1 MKTKFLASML
11 FAVFVIAA
19 CDDNTESIGTF
30 ITDGADHLE
39 VTADSFNVTMNSIAA
54 DSVLSRSNVGYLG
67 KVKDP
72 ETGAYITGDFTT
84 QFSVIEDVT
93 FPNINILDQ
102 ITAETVADSCEMRL
116 FYQNYFGDSLATMKL
131 TAYELQSPMKE
142 DVNYYSNY
150 NPQIEGL
157 IRAGGIETSQ
167 VYSIKNMKVSEDERA
182 DKDFIEYISIRKL
195 NDPYTDKDGNTYNN
209 FGTYILRTY
218 HQHPEYFKNSYNFV
232 HNVIP
237 GFYIKNTGGLGSM
250 AYINSSQLR
259 INFKYDYND
268 STYNGA
274 FYFGGTEE
282 VLQKTTISNDKET
295 ITKLVNDNSCTY
307 IKTPAGVFTQVTLPI
322 DEVVSGHE
330 NDTINRAK
338 VVLRRINNTEQ
349 SEYTLDLPQTLL
361 MIPSD
366 SIYSFFENGNIANYK
381 QSFLATYSGSNSS
394 TAEANTYTFNN
405 IASLVSFMADNKRNG
420 MKNDPNWLSQ
430 HPNWNKVVLIPV
442 TATYNSSNE
451 LYKVTHD
458 MSLTSTKLNNTNVKL
473 YVIYSRFE

>member
-167 VYSIKNMKVSEDERA
+167 VYSIKNMKVSEDERS
-182 DKDFIEYISIRKL
+182 DKDFIEYISIKL

-430 HPNWNKVVLIPV
+430 HPSWNKVVLIPV

>member
-102 ITAETVADSCEMRL
+102 ITAETIADSCEMRL

-167 VYSIKNMKVSEDERA
+167 VYSIKNMKVSEDERS
-182 DKDFIEYISIRKL
+182 DKDFIEYISIKL

-349 SEYTLDLPQTLL
+349 GEYTLNLPQTLL

>member
-1 MKTKFLASML
+1 MMKTKFLASML

-167 VYSIKNMKVSEDERA
+167 VYSIKNMKVSEDERS
-182 DKDFIEYISIRKL
+182 DKDFIEYISIKL

-394 TAEANTYTFNN
+394 TSEANTYTFNN

>member
-182 DKDFIEYISIRKL
+182 DKDFIEYISIKL

-394 TAEANTYTFNN
+394 TSEANTYTFNN

>member
-167 VYSIKNMKVSEDERA
+167 VYSIKNMKVSEDERS
-182 DKDFIEYISIRKL
+182 DKDFIEYISIKL

-366 SIYSFFENGNIANYK
+366 
-381 QSFLATYSGSNSS
+381 
-394 TAEANTYTFNN
+394 
-405 IASLVSFMADNKRNG
+405 R
-420 MKNDPNWLSQ
+420 
-430 HPNWNKVVLIPV
+430 
-442 TATYNSSNE
+442 
-451 LYKVTHD
+451 
-458 MSLTSTKLNNTNVKL
+458 
-473 YVIYSRFE
+473 

>member
-167 VYSIKNMKVSEDERA
+167 VYSIKNMKVSEDERS
-182 DKDFIEYISIRKL
+182 DKDFIEYISIKL

-322 DEVVSGHE
+322 DDVVSGHE

-458 MSLTSTKLNNTNVKL
+458 MSQTSTKLNNTNVKL

>member
-182 DKDFIEYISIRKL
+182 EKDFIEYISIKL

-349 SEYTLDLPQTLL
+349 GEYTLNLPQTLL

>member
-1 MKTKFLASML
+1 M
-11 FAVFVIAA
+11 AA

-167 VYSIKNMKVSEDERA
+167 VYSIKNMKVSEDERS
-182 DKDFIEYISIRKL
+182 DKDFIEYISIKL

-322 DEVVSGHE
+322 DDVVLGHE

-420 MKNDPNWLSQ
+420 MKNDPNWLNQ

>member
-167 VYSIKNMKVSEDERA
+167 VYSIKNMKVSEDERS
-182 DKDFIEYISIRKL
+182 DKDFIEYISIKL

-322 DEVVSGHE
+322 DDVVSGHE

-381 QSFLATYSGSNSS
+381 QSFLATYSGSNSN

-420 MKNDPNWLSQ
+420 MKNDPNWLNQ

>member
-182 DKDFIEYISIRKL
+182 DKDFIEYISIKL

-349 SEYTLDLPQTLL
+349 GEYTLNLPQTLL

>member
-182 DKDFIEYISIRKL
+182 DKDFIEYISIKL

-420 MKNDPNWLSQ
+420 MKNDPNWLSL

>member
-167 VYSIKNMKVSEDERA
+167 VYSIKNMKVSEDERS
-182 DKDFIEYISIRKL
+182 DKDFIEYISIKL

-430 HPNWNKVVLIPV
+430 QPNWNKVVLIPV

>member
-167 VYSIKNMKVSEDERA
+167 VYSIKNMKVSEDERS
-182 DKDFIEYISIRKL
+182 DKDFIEYISIKL

-394 TAEANTYTFNN
+394 TSEANTYTFNN

-458 MSLTSTKLNNTNVKL
+458 MSLTSTKLDNTNVKL

>member
-1 MKTKFLASML
+1 MMKTKFLASML

-72 ETGAYITGDFTT
+72 ETGAYIIGDFTT

-167 VYSIKNMKVSEDERA
+167 VYSIKNMKVSEDERS
-182 DKDFIEYISIRKL
+182 DKDFIEYISIKL

>member
-1 MKTKFLASML
+1 
-11 FAVFVIAA
+11 
-19 CDDNTESIGTF
+19 
-30 ITDGADHLE
+30 
-39 VTADSFNVTMNSIAA
+39 
-54 DSVLSRSNVGYLG
+54 
-67 KVKDP
+67 
-72 ETGAYITGDFTT
+72 
-84 QFSVIEDVT
+84 
-93 FPNINILDQ
+93 
-102 ITAETVADSCEMRL
+102 
-116 FYQNYFGDSLATMKL
+116 MKL

-167 VYSIKNMKVSEDERA
+167 VYSIKNMKVSEDERS
-182 DKDFIEYISIRKL
+182 DKDFIEYISIKL

-322 DEVVSGHE
+322 DDVVSGHE

>member
-102 ITAETVADSCEMRL
+102 ITAETIADSCEMRL

-182 DKDFIEYISIRKL
+182 NKDFIEYISIKL

-394 TAEANTYTFNN
+394 TSEANTYTFNN

>member
-167 VYSIKNMKVSEDERA
+167 VYSIKNMKVSEDERS
-182 DKDFIEYISIRKL
+182 DKDFIEYISIKL
-195 NDPYTDKDGNTYNN
+195 NDPYTGKDGNTYNN

>member
-102 ITAETVADSCEMRL
+102 ITAETIADSCEMRL

-182 DKDFIEYISIRKL
+182 DKDFIEYISIKL
-195 NDPYTDKDGNTYNN
+195 NDPYTAKDGNTYNN

-405 IASLVSFMADNKRNG
+405 IASLVSFMADNKRSG

>member
-167 VYSIKNMKVSEDERA
+167 VYSIKNMKVSEDERS
-182 DKDFIEYISIRKL
+182 DKDFIEYISIKL

-322 DEVVSGHE
+322 DEVVLGHE

>member
-182 DKDFIEYISIRKL
+182 DKDFIEYISIKL

>member
-167 VYSIKNMKVSEDERA
+167 VYSIKNMKVSEDERS
-182 DKDFIEYISIRKL
+182 DKDFIEYISIKL

-394 TAEANTYTFNN
+394 TAEANTYMFNN

-420 MKNDPNWLSQ
+420 MKNDPNWLNQ

>member
-167 VYSIKNMKVSEDERA
+167 VYSIKNMKVSEDERS
-182 DKDFIEYISIRKL
+182 DKDFIEYISIKL

-394 TAEANTYTFNN
+394 TSEANTYTFNN

-420 MKNDPNWLSQ
+420 MKNDPNWLNQ

>member
-93 FPNINILDQ
+93 FPKINILDQ

-167 VYSIKNMKVSEDERA
+167 VYSIKNMKVSEDERS
-182 DKDFIEYISIRKL
+182 DKDFIEYISIKL

-218 HQHPEYFKNSYNFV
+218 HHHPEYFKNSYNFV

-259 INFKYDYND
+259 ISFKYDYND
-268 STYNGA
+268 SIYNGA

-307 IKTPAGVFTQVTLPI
+307 IKTPAGIFTQVTLPI
-322 DEVVSGHE
+322 DDVVLGHE

-349 SEYTLDLPQTLL
+349 GEYTLNLPQTLL

-394 TAEANTYTFNN
+394 TSEANTYTFNN

-420 MKNDPNWLSQ
+420 MKNDPNWLNQ

>member
-102 ITAETVADSCEMRL
+102 ITAETIADSCEMRL

-167 VYSIKNMKVSEDERA
+167 VYSIKNMKVSEDERS
-182 DKDFIEYISIRKL
+182 DKDFIEYISIKL

-394 TAEANTYTFNN
+394 TSEANTYTFNN

-420 MKNDPNWLSQ
+420 MKNDPNWLNQ

>member
-72 ETGAYITGDFTT
+72 ETGAYVTGDFTT

-167 VYSIKNMKVSEDERA
+167 VYSIKNMKVSEDERS
-182 DKDFIEYISIRKL
+182 DKDFIEYISIKL

-322 DEVVSGHE
+322 DDVVLGHE

>member
-93 FPNINILDQ
+93 FPKINILDQ

-182 DKDFIEYISIRKL
+182 DKDFIEYISIKL

-307 IKTPAGVFTQVTLPI
+307 IKTPAGIFTQVTLPI
-322 DEVVSGHE
+322 DDVVLGHE

-349 SEYTLDLPQTLL
+349 GEYTLNLPQTLL

>member
-182 DKDFIEYISIRKL
+182 DKDFIEYISIKL
-195 NDPYTDKDGNTYNN
+195 NDPYTAKDGNTYNN

-394 TAEANTYTFNN
+394 TSEANTYTFNN

>member
-182 DKDFIEYISIRKL
+182 DKDFIEYISIKL

-405 IASLVSFMADNKRNG
+405 IASLVSFMDDNKRNG

>member
-72 ETGAYITGDFTT
+72 ETGAYIIGDFTT

-167 VYSIKNMKVSEDERA
+167 VYSIKNMKVSEDERS
-182 DKDFIEYISIRKL
+182 DKDFIEYISIKL

>member
-11 FAVFVIAA
+11 SAVFVIAA

-167 VYSIKNMKVSEDERA
+167 VYSIKNMKVSEDERS
-182 DKDFIEYISIRKL
+182 DKDFIEYISIKL

>member
-167 VYSIKNMKVSEDERA
+167 VYSIKNMKVSEDERS
-182 DKDFIEYISIRKL
+182 DKDFIEYISIKL

-338 VVLRRINNTEQ
+338 VVLRRINNTEL

-366 SIYSFFENGNIANYK
+366 STYSFFENGNIANYK

>member
-167 VYSIKNMKVSEDERA
+167 VYSIKNMKVSEDERS
-182 DKDFIEYISIRKL
+182 DKDFIEYISIKL

-322 DEVVSGHE
+322 DDVVLGHE

-420 MKNDPNWLSQ
+420 MKNDPNWLNQ

>member
-102 ITAETVADSCEMRL
+102 ITAETIADSCEMRL

-182 DKDFIEYISIRKL
+182 DKDFIEYISIKL

-322 DEVVSGHE
+322 DDVVLGHE

>member
-182 DKDFIEYISIRKL
+182 EKDFIEYISIKL

-307 IKTPAGVFTQVTLPI
+307 IKTPAGIFTQVTLPI
-322 DEVVSGHE
+322 DDVVLGHE

-349 SEYTLDLPQTLL
+349 GEYTLNLPQTLL

>member
-167 VYSIKNMKVSEDERA
+167 VYSIKNMKVSEDERS
-182 DKDFIEYISIRKL
+182 DKDFIEYISIKL

-322 DEVVSGHE
+322 DDVVSGHE

>member
-167 VYSIKNMKVSEDERA
+167 VYSIKNMKVSEDERS
-182 DKDFIEYISIRKL
+182 DKDFIEYISIKL

-322 DEVVSGHE
+322 DDVVLGHE

-349 SEYTLDLPQTLL
+349 GEYTLNLPQTLL

-394 TAEANTYTFNN
+394 TSEANTYTFNN
-405 IASLVSFMADNKRNG
+405 IASLVSFIADNKRNG

>member
-182 DKDFIEYISIRKL
+182 DKDFIEYISIKL

-307 IKTPAGVFTQVTLPI
+307 IKTPAGIFTQVTLPI
-322 DEVVSGHE
+322 DDVVLGHE

-349 SEYTLDLPQTLL
+349 GEYTLNLPQTLL

>member
-11 FAVFVIAA
+11 FTVFVIAA

-167 VYSIKNMKVSEDERA
+167 VYSIKNMKVSEDERS
-182 DKDFIEYISIRKL
+182 DKDFIEYISIKL